1 MGKLL
6 VSFYTPSEKQ
16 FNTFISLA
24 FPSINFTDV
33 SDSTVGNVVD
43 YIPEYVED
51 GHQYKKGDPFVYNH
65 RYFRASQDVLTSSI
79 WHPGDEGTESLFYEI
94 RIAPDGILIWDKPS
108 GAHNSP
114 NKGDLRHYPDA
125 DSPVYQSLIDGN
137 AYSPEEY
144 PAGWKQV

>member
-6 VSFYTPSEKQ
+6 ASFYTPSENQ
-16 FNTFISLA
+16 LNAFISLA
-24 FPSINFTDV
+24 FPLINFTDV

-65 RYFRASQDVLTSSI
+65 RYFRASQDILTSPI

-108 GAHNSP
+108 GAHNSM

-125 DSPVYQSLIDGN
+125 DSPIYQSLIDGN
-137 AYSPEEY
+137 VFSPEEY